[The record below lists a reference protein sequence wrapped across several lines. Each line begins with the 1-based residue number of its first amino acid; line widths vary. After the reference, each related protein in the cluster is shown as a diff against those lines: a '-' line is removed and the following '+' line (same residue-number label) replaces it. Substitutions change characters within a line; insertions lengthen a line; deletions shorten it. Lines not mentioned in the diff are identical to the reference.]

1 MRPMADKLDLIS
13 VGDTAELEHRI
24 TKEDVQGFCDLTGD
38 NNPLHMDDTFARASG
53 FGKRV
58 VHGMLTASFIS
69 TMIGTKLPGPG
80 ALWYEQNVRFLRP
93 VRLGETIRVQ
103 ATVLQK
109 SVAQRLLVLET
120 IVLGEAGD
128 RVLEGQAKVKV
139 LQPEAEEGLGVGTA
153 NKTVIVTG
161 ASRGIG
167 AATAKALAK
176 AGHPVVVNCASSLT
190 EADEVVASIQAEG
203 GRAMV
208 FRADVRDG
216 EQVAAMVAAAR
227 ERLGPLAGAVHN
239 ASSPVNPI
247 PLADLSWENIE
258 RHMDIQLKGGYNL
271 MHALL
276 PHLLAE
282 GGGLFLSIGSTFT
295 DSVPPLQ
302 LAHYIA
308 AKAALT
314 AFTKCAAAE
323 FGPKG
328 VRAMCVSPGMTQTA
342 LISDVPEKAKMVAK
356 VQSPLRRLGVPE
368 DVSGLIV
375 FLFSPAAAYLTGQNI
390 RVCGGSVM
398 A

>member
-1 MRPMADKLDLIS
+1 MADRLDQIS

-24 TKEDVQGFCDLTGD
+24 RREDVQGFCDLTGD
-38 NNPLHMDDTFARASG
+38 DNPLHMDDDFAQASG

-69 TMIGTKLPGPG
+69 TIIGTKLPGPG
-80 ALWYEQNVRFLRP
+80 ALWYEQSIRFLRP

-103 ATVLQK
+103 AKVLQK

-128 RVLEGQAKVKV
+128 RVLDGQAKVKI
-139 LQPEAEEGLGVGTA
+139 LQPKTEEKSAMGTTG
-153 NKTVIVTG
+153 NKAVIITG

-167 AATAKALAK
+167 AAIAKELAK
-176 AGHPVVVNCASSLT
+176 AGHPVLINCSSSLA
-190 EADEVVASIQAEG
+190 EANEVVAAIQADG
-203 GRAMV
+203 GKAMA
-208 FRADVRDG
+208 FQADVRDA
-216 EQVAAMVAAAR
+216 EQVADMVEAAHAQ
-227 ERLGPLAGAVHN
+227 LGLLAGAVHN

-247 PLADLSWENIE
+247 PLADLDWE
-258 RHMDIQLKGGYNL
+258 HMEQHLDIQLKGGHNL
-271 MHALL
+271 LHALL

-282 GGGLFLSIGSTFT
+282 GEGLFLSIGSTFA
-295 DSVPPLQ
+295 DNVPPLQ
-302 LAHYIA
+302 LAHYVA

-314 AFTKCAAAE
+314 AFTKCVAAE

-342 LISDVPEKAKMVAK
+342 LIADVPEKAKMVAK
-356 VQSPLRRLGVPE
+356 VQAPLRRLGEPE
-368 DVSGLIV
+368 DVAGLV
-375 FLFSPAAAYLTGQNI
+375 AFLFSPAAAYLTGQNF
-390 RVCGGSVM
+390 RVSGGSVM

>member
-1 MRPMADKLDLIS
+1 MADRLDQIS

-24 TKEDVQGFCDLTGD
+24 RREDVQGFCDLTGD
-38 NNPLHMDDTFARASG
+38 DNPLHMDDDFAQASG

-69 TMIGTKLPGPG
+69 TIIGTKLPGPG
-80 ALWYEQNVRFLRP
+80 ALWYEQSIRFLRP

-103 ATVLQK
+103 AKVLQK

-128 RVLEGQAKVKV
+128 RVLEGQAKVKI
-139 LQPEAEEGLGVGTA
+139 LQPKTEEKSAMGTA
-153 NKTVIVTG
+153 GNKAVIITG

-167 AATAKALAK
+167 AAIAKELAK
-176 AGHPVVVNCASSLT
+176 AGHPVLINCSSSLA
-190 EADEVVASIQAEG
+190 EANEVVAAIQADG
-203 GRAMV
+203 GKAIV
-208 FRADVRDG
+208 FQADVRDAG
-216 EQVAAMVAAAR
+216 QVADMVEAAHAQ
-227 ERLGPLAGAVHN
+227 LGPLAGAVHN

-247 PLADLSWENIE
+247 PLADLDWE
-258 RHMDIQLKGGYNL
+258 HMEQHLDIQLKGGHNL
-271 MHALL
+271 LHALL

-282 GGGLFLSIGSTFT
+282 GEGLFLSIGSTFA
-295 DSVPPLQ
+295 DNVPPLQ
-302 LAHYIA
+302 LAHYVA

-314 AFTKCAAAE
+314 AFTKCVAAE

-342 LISDVPEKAKMVAK
+342 LIADVPEKAKMVAK
-356 VQSPLRRLGVPE
+356 VHAPLRRLGEPE
-368 DVSGLIV
+368 DVAGLV
-375 FLFSPAAAYLTGQNI
+375 AFLFSPAAVYLTGQNF
-390 RVCGGSVM
+390 RVSGGSVM

>member
-1 MRPMADKLDLIS
+1 MVDKLDLIS

-80 ALWYEQNVRFLRP
+80 ALWYEQSVRFLRP
-93 VRLGETIRVQ
+93 VRLGEAIRVQ

-139 LQPEAEEGLGVGTA
+139 LQPEAEEGLVSTFE

-167 AATAKALAK
+167 AAIAKALAK
-176 AGHPVVVNCASSLT
+176 VGHPVVVNCASSLT
-190 EADEVVASIQAEG
+190 EANEVVAAIQAEG

-208 FRADVRDG
+208 FQADVRD
-216 EQVAAMVAAAR
+216 EKQVAAMVAAAQ
-227 ERLGPLAGAVHN
+227 EQYGPLAGAVHN
-239 ASSPVNPI
+239 ASAPI
-247 PLADLSWENIE
+247 SLVPLTELSWDQMQL
-258 RHMDIQLKGGYNL
+258 HLDIQLKGAFNL
-271 MHALL
+271 SAALL
-276 PHLLAE
+276 PVLVDNGSGLLVN
-282 GGGLFLSIGSTFT
+282 IGSTAA
-295 DSVPPLQ
+295 DGVPPVQ
-302 LAHYIA
+302 QTHYIT
-308 AKAALT
+308 AKSALIS
-314 AFTKCAAAE
+314 FTHCIAAE

-328 VRAMCVSPGMTQTA
+328 VRAICVSPGMTQTA
-342 LISDVPEKAKMVAK
+342 LIAGLPEKAKMVTK
-356 VQSPLRRLGVPE
+356 MQTPLRRLGTPE
-368 DVSGLIV
+368 DVSGLIA
-375 FLFSPAAAYLTGQNI
+375 FLFSPGAAYLTGQNI